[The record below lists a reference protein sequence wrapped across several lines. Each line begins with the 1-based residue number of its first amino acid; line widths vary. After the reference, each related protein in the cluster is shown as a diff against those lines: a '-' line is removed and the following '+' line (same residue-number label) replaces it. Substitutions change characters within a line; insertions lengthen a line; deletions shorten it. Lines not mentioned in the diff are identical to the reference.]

1 MFAQQLEFDF
11 GCPDVNAQYYRDGAQ
26 DLIQRLVPK
35 DILEASGMQLASGR
49 ARFADML
56 PLICWSDLSKAPCT
70 LSVLLLCKYRLNA
83 CNFFYDMISRWLLP
97 QRRINVEVFFAS
109 DVRLPHLSDDV
120 LSVAEIVVYLK
131 SAQDVEEVRRNLHAI
146 ETEIR
151 LGVVSHYHARRILE
165 FKGLS
170 MDGKTA
176 MIQEKIGSLIQSHSK
191 DFDRG
196 IFSQMQQFLVTCR
209 EEFKEGRDYHHISR
223 MISNLYSLRK
233 VLKQNVDVS
242 PMKRHVNVKFLKTRL
257 LSPFA
262 SGVEKPVLGVLVGLN
277 FLGEHELFEES
288 HLVTAIQKYLPA
300 TRTVPH
306 SPFIDRDVDAS
317 IQTLYLEIE
326 KNNGLDFSLDE
337 VQLLRA
343 SLPDQIK
350 GHIEQLTHPI
360 FMPRNEEEVLRN
372 IMALSRQLRY
382 VNDLPQVIISFDE
395 QKKDQLSFT
404 VILLRILGEKDPTVE
419 ELFMK
424 SRTDLKYLPDRV
436 RRVGHLR
443 RKYVKEATVFRTL
456 VSSLGFLRND
466 HSVDFYR
473 AREHVLQEITRIIG
487 ELRDYNGGIIY
498 KQNEVLSA
506 LKASVGRIA
515 LSQNVLIEKFFYS
528 LMPMEMRTV
537 LDTEPLKQ
545 FFLLFL
551 QATKTDL
558 QQKKQDVRKSLVVTP
573 VYDSSMKNRI
583 ETAIAKLCL
592 PIHQFV
598 SFSLDIHDTQFL
610 GYLLLSE
617 DQDLR
622 ARFFHVFDS
631 LSENKSLKET
641 LTATYERV

>member
-11 GCPDVNAQYYRDGAQ
+11 EFGCPEVNAEYYRDGAQ
-26 DLIQRLVPK
+26 DLIQRLVPHSM
-35 DILEASGMQLASGR
+35 LEATGAHLAAER
-49 ARFADML
+49 LKFADAL

-109 DVRLPHLSDDV
+109 DVRLPHLSDDL

-151 LGVVSHYHARRILE
+151 LGVVSNYHARRILE

-170 MDGKTA
+170 NDGKTA

-209 EEFKEGRDYHHISR
+209 EEFKKGRDYHHISR

-233 VLKQNVDVS
+233 VLKQNVESS
-242 PMKRHVNVKFLKTRL
+242 PNRRHVSVKFLKTRL
-257 LSPFA
+257 LPLHTA
-262 SGVEKPVLGVLVGLN
+262 DVEKSVLGVLVGLN
-277 FLGEHELFEES
+277 FLGEHELFEET
-288 HLVTAIQKYLPA
+288 HLTAAIQKHLPMV
-300 TRTVPH
+300 RMVPG
-306 SPFIDRDVDAS
+306 SFFIERESDAS

-326 KNNGLDFSLDE
+326 KVKGFDFNLDE
-337 VQLLRA
+337 VQLLRN

-395 QKKDQLSFT
+395 QKKDHLSFT
-404 VILLRILGEKDPTVE
+404 VILLRILGEDAPTVE
-419 ELFMK
+419 TLFTK
-424 SRTDLKYLPDRV
+424 SHTQLKYLPDRV
-436 RRVGHLR
+436 RRVGQLR

-456 VSSLGFLRND
+456 VPSSTFLRND
-466 HSVDFYR
+466 RSVDFYK
-473 AREHVLQEITRIIG
+473 AREHVLHELTRIVG
-487 ELRDYNGGIIY
+487 EMRDYNGGMIY
-498 KQNEVLSA
+498 KQNEVLCA
-506 LKASVGRIA
+506 LKASLGRIA
-515 LSQNVLIEKFFYS
+515 VSHNILIEKFFYA

-545 FFLLFL
+545 FFLLLL
-551 QATKTDL
+551 QAKKHDL
-558 QQKKQDVRKSLVVTP
+558 QQKKQDIKKSLVVTP
-573 VYDSSMKNRI
+573 IYNPLKKKQI
-583 ETAIAKLCL
+583 ENAIANLRL
-592 PIHQFV
+592 PAHQLV
-598 SFSLDIHDTQFL
+598 SFSLEIHETQFL
-610 GYLLLSE
+610 GHLLLSE
-617 DQDLR
+617 DPLLR
-622 ARFFHVFDS
+622 SNFLAVFEYS
-631 LSENKSLKET
+631 QIEVEKMEVLSYT
-641 LTATYERV
+641 